1 MKAYLNNYRMSP
13 RKVRLVADAVKNKN
27 VAKADV
33 ELSFM
38 PKKAART
45 IRTLIR
51 SAVSNAVNNGGM
63 QTESLFVKNVEVNQ
77 GVTLKRFRA
86 RARGSA
92 SPINKRTS
100 NITVTLIE
108 KEAKKDA
115 KEVKVKAPQKTSGQ
129 TKKTKVEAKENN
141 SKKN

>member
-1 MKAYLNNYRMSP
+1 MKAYLKNYRMSP

-38 PKKAART
+38 PKKAARI

-100 NITVTLIE
+100 NIAVTLVE
-108 KEAKKDA
+108 
-115 KEVKVKAPQKTSGQ
+115 KEVKAKAPKKTSGQ
-129 TKKTKVEAKENN
+129 SKKTKVETQENN

>member
-63 QTESLFVKNVEVNQ
+63 QTENLFVKNVEVNQ

-100 NITVTLIE
+100 NVSVTLVE
-108 KEAKKDA
+108 KVEKKEKKD
-115 KEVKVKAPQKTSGQ
+115 KVESPRKNSGQ
-129 TKKTKVEAKENN
+129 EKENN